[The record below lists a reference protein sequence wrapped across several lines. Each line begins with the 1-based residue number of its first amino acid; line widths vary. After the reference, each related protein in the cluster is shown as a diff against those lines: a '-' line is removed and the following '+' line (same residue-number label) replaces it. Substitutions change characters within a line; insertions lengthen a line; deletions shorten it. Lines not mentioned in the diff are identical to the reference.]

1 MQLGAANPVKS
12 LFAGFPGKR
21 GAGRRPVGPSNSEVI
36 ALGFFHA
43 VDALRKK
50 IGGHGATP
58 VGEAV
63 AKPKLD
69 AVSIPNP
76 FNLGTHAPSF
86 KRIIAG
92 GIGTGSFLKLSMA
105 PIGCAILGRIT
116 QAPEGDGLGLH
127 DCLGIG
133 IGGTALMVGRGGGGF
148 GGGVMPERVWRR
160 LASGSTGKT

>member
-1 MQLGAANPVKS
+1 MPATRLHLSQPGQKPFALVS
-12 LFAGFPGKR
+12 LVNEEPTR
-21 GAGRRPVGPSNSEVI
+21 GPVGPSNSEVI

-43 VDALRKK
+43 VDAPRKE

-76 FNLGTHAPSF
+76 FHLGTHAPSF
-86 KRIIAG
+86 KRIIVG
-92 GIGTGSFLKLSMA
+92 GIGTGFFLKLTMA
-105 PIGCAILGRIT
+105 PIGCAILSRIT
-116 QAPEGDGLGLH
+116 QAPIGDGLGLH

-133 IGGTALMVGRGGGGF
+133 IGGTARHRR
-148 GGGVMPERVWRR
+148 PWRR
-160 LASGSTGKT
+160 RLGWKGYAGESMEAIGILA